1 MTDYSRIKTLDELEY
16 QTKRL
21 ERRAQIQRKALEG
34 HVDYVVREYN
44 HLVATVDAI
53 VSPVRKAYNEYRT
66 TFNVLRRIIKA
77 FIPKRK

>member
-21 ERRAQIQRKALEG
+21 ERREQIQRQQLQG

-44 HLVATVDAI
+44 HLVATVDA
-53 VSPVRKAYNEYRT
+53 VVAPVRKAYNDYRT